1 MPDFVKIQ
9 MEQEDDFCHSVIGDD
24 GNAKLLCAACHS
36 SLLCLFTSYSWQN
49 EGRILLTLS
58 WSQKCEKRRRGKH
71 DCSLPL
77 ASIYSEEAKQLD
89 DHLDDACC
97 YCIINVSGS
106 LLLHAND
113 NTSSCL
119 VNQRGHASKIFKL
132 SEKFKFFENSVR
144 CRF

>member
-1 MPDFVKIQ
+1 MSL
-9 MEQEDDFCHSVIGDD
+9 EGDD
-24 GNAKLLCAACHS
+24 GNVEELLCAAC
-36 SLLCLFTSYSWQN
+36 LLCLFTSYSWQN

-77 ASIYSEEAKQLD
+77 ASIYSEGAAKQLD

-132 SEKFKFFENSVR
+132 SEKFKIFSKIPLGVVFD
-144 CRF
+144 RFIW

>member
-1 MPDFVKIQ
+1 MGKNPKFL
-9 MEQEDDFCHSVIGDD
+9 ERYRGFEFCKDW
-24 GNAKLLCAACHS
+24 NTK
-36 SLLCLFTSYSWQN
+36 
-49 EGRILLTLS
+49 LLTLS

-77 ASIYSEEAKQLD
+77 ASIYSEEAAKQLD

-132 SEKFKFFENSVR
+132 SEKFKFFEKFR
-144 CRF
+144 